1 MRKRKKKG
9 KAESASYADAVA
21 DILEW
26 VENPEG
32 GRDFELERNRIPDE
46 IDSD

>member
-1 MRKRKKKG
+1 M
-9 KAESASYADAVA
+9 A

-26 VENPEG
+26 VKNPEG
-32 GRDFELERNRIPDE
+32 GRDFELQRNRTPDE